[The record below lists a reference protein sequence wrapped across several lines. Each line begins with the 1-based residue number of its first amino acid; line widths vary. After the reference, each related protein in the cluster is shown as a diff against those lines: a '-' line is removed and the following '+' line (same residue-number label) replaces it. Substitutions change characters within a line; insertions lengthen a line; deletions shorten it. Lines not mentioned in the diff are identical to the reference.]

1 MNAASL
7 SPILLIEDEP
17 NDVFLIQRA
26 CQKADIHNPL
36 QVVTD
41 GDQAFDYLKGEGCY
55 ADREKYPMPGLVLL
69 DLSLPTFPGF
79 AVLSWM
85 RSQPELASV
94 AVIVLSGSEDRE
106 DIDRAYRLGANSYLI
121 KTADLNRLRHMV
133 IDINYF
139 ILTQFSPESVI
150 HFC

>member
-1 MNAASL
+1 MGKKA
-7 SPILLIEDEP
+7 ILLVEDQP
-17 NDVFLIQRA
+17 NDVRLMQAAFQ
-26 CQKADIHNPL
+26 QWGVSNPL
-36 QVVTD
+36 HVVTD

-55 ADREKYPMPGLVLL
+55 ADREKYPLPGLVLL

-85 RSQPELASV
+85 RSQPELGSV
-94 AVIVLSGSEDRE
+94 AVIVLSCSEDRE

-121 KTADLNRLRHMV
+121 KTSDLNRLRHMV

-150 HFC
+150 HFG